1 MTFGRKPFAHISY
14 FQSEEEIQAEREEP
28 MTTPS
33 DTPRIHLDPDDFGCP
48 YCGAIAG
55 ACSNYPNCP
64 GNGRID
70 APAAG
75 QEAKFLSPEAR
86 IVQLERELVA
96 AQERIRT
103 VEVECDDAV
112 SALNMTGNEAQKEL
126 HRVVTE
132 FARYRERAE
141 SALAQER
148 EARRAA
154 EKDAERYRWLLK
166 QVSHNDFIPIAQVV
180 WKQLSNPHG
189 EWVNLINGADL
200 DAHIDAQL
208 AAIAGTK

>member
-1 MTFGRKPFAHISY
+1 
-14 FQSEEEIQAEREEP
+14 

-86 IVQLERELVA
+86 IVQLERDLAA

-154 EKDAERYRWLLK
+154 CDWTQE
-166 QVSHNDFIPIAQVV
+166 
-180 WKQLSNPHG
+180 
-189 EWVNLINGADL
+189 DL
-200 DAHIDAQL
+200 DSDCWNTGCGNAFLITD
-208 AAIAGTK
+208 GTPEENEFKHCCYCGKTLVQQPFVFQTDE